1 MRSLEERLEDVDK
14 AIYEIENGAQSY
26 NVGGWSVTK
35 ANLGELYRERRQLE
49 IQLAQQNGGGC
60 SVAVFS
66 R

>member
-1 MRSLEERLEDVDK
+1 MRNLEERLA
-14 AIYEIENGAQSY
+14 AIDEAIAAIEGGAQSY
-26 NVGGWSVTK
+26 NVGGWSITR
-35 ANLGELYRERRQLE
+35 ASLGELYKERRQLE